1 MLALIALFE
10 DLDKS
15 CGLSGKAQAD
25 IEFTFD
31 DWQKRLLDAKSA
43 VAYYAGNN
51 GAGKPALAIKIEK
64 ITVQGNKAVITV
76 GKQKPLDIKSGE
88 VSAKVFRAARQSAHL
103 NKEGHAPLVYFLPK
117 AEFRKLM
124 DRADLAEKARA
135 LIEAGDYKGVC
146 MMFAPL
152 KTVRSNEI
160 VWNSAELLYW
170 LGLSCSKL
178 AVTLKIKAA
187 EKKRLE
193 EARRYR
199 SYCTAFLRRGAA
211 LEAESSRCATAL
223 AYRYYSNVHELM
235 RPGERRDQ
243 DLSEQIDKAH
253 EWLSRAIEIYP
264 DSIRNHYRKGK
275 LIIEKQAPYLLF
287 GKRAFGSREAEL
299 LREIREVGEEHLA
312 TAITLYE
319 ALENEEKKQRDRRE
333 YAKALFVLGGYYLDD
348 AYLPVHEYYIALIA
362 QGKADVSIPTISL
375 LNLQSA
381 LDMFEKCF
389 AAESDL
395 KLDKLDT
402 RMLAAHQKDWTR
414 APVEK
419 LYRLGCV
426 HSALSFIARAAG
438 RGDELK
444 KHIASA
450 LYFLDAAAKTA
461 LYSEEKRSTWHIS
474 EKLAWTHI
482 HAGNYK
488 KAAALLARAKQG
500 YIVNT
505 RAIALLLCGT
515 GEAKSVAIE
524 ALKAAARD
532 KANLALG
539 LTRVLLAYMGA
550 DGKVLPETLSAKNKR
565 LARIAGA
572 AVKN

>member
-1 MLALIALFE
+1 MIALIALFE
-10 DLDKS
+10 DIKKS
-15 CGLSGKAQAD
+15 ISLSGRAQEHIKLA
-25 IEFTFD
+25 FD
-31 DWQKRLLDAKSA
+31 NLAERLFDAKEA
-43 VAYYAGNN
+43 VVYYAGHT
-51 GAGKPALAIKIEK
+51 GAEKPAAVLSITAIKAQGDNMVISVGEK
-64 ITVQGNKAVITV
+64 R
-76 GKQKPLDIKSGE
+76 PLDIKSGE
-88 VSAKVFRAARQSAHL
+88 VSGEVYRLARQNGHL
-103 NKEGHAPLVYFLPK
+103 NKEGHAPLVYFMPK
-117 AEFRKLM
+117 TELEVLFNRAKL
-124 DRADLAEKARA
+124 ADKAQA

-152 KTVRSNEI
+152 KAVRSNEI
-160 VWNSAELLYW
+160 VWNSAELLYK

-193 EARRYR
+193 EAQRYR
-199 SYCTAFLRRGAA
+199 SYCVAFLQRGAV
-211 LEAESSRCATAL
+211 LEPDNSRCATAL

-243 DLSEQIDKAH
+243 DLPEQIDKAH
-253 EWLSRAIEIYP
+253 EWLSRALEIYP
-264 DSIRNHYRKGK
+264 ESIRNHYRKGK

-319 ALENEEKKQRDRRE
+319 TQTDEDIKLRNRRE

-348 AYLPVHEYYIALIA
+348 AYLPMHEYYLGLIA
-362 QGKADVSIPTISL
+362 QRKAEVSIPTISR

-381 LDMFEKCF
+381 LDMFDKCF
-389 AAESDL
+389 AAECDM

-402 RMLAAHQKDWTR
+402 RALAAHQKDWTR

-419 LYRLGCV
+419 LYRLGCA
-426 HSALSFIARAAG
+426 HSALSFIARAEG
-438 RGDELK
+438 RGDDLK
-444 KHIASA
+444 KHTVNA

-461 LYSEEKRSTWHIS
+461 MHSEEKRSTWHIS
-474 EKLAWTHI
+474 EKLAWTHM

-488 KAAALLARAKQG
+488 KAAALLLRAKQG
-500 YIVNT
+500 YIANT

-515 GEAKSVAIE
+515 DEARFMALE

-532 KANLALG
+532 RHNLALG
-539 LTRVLLAYMGA
+539 LTRVMLAYLGKESGA
-550 DGKVLPETLSAKNKR
+550 LPKTLSAKNKR
-565 LARIAGA
+565 LARIVGA
-572 AVKN
+572 SVEA